1 MPSQRACRPVHTAF
15 TTALVPATAAETC
28 TRCTRLRERC
38 IWCTPAAELASL
50 LLGFDPLP
58 CATPSLAL
66 GVDGVHSAR
75 SWRLEPVALERPA
88 LTLNG
93 EEWHVASTT
102 SLGAVRLTTRAA
114 AELPAVL
121 SATGVV
127 VTHGSHALAS
137 RVQAEL
143 APRARGP

>member
-1 MPSQRACRPVHTAF
+1 MPSQRACR
-15 TTALVPATAAETC
+15 
-28 TRCTRLRERC
+28 
-38 IWCTPAAELASL
+38 
-50 LLGFDPLP
+50 
-58 CATPSLAL
+58 
-66 GVDGVHSAR
+66 R
-75 SWRLEPVALERPA
+75 SWRLEPVALERLA

-121 SATGVV
+121 SASDAV
-127 VTHGSHALAS
+127 VTHGSHALAA

-143 APRARGP
+143 APRAGGP